1 MRASGHDRVLDDL
14 RDRIARL
21 ERGGRSRRHGGLALG
36 VPEIDDHL
44 PDTGLARGALHELVG
59 GGPDLAHGA
68 SAALFAAAVL
78 ARVKGPVLWVL
89 KARDLF
95 APGLAAAGLHPDR
108 LIYAETG
115 DEKHVLPVVEDGL
128 RHKGL
133 AGVVAESARL
143 GLTTSRRLQLAAEG
157 SGVTAI
163 VIHRWRGRGE
173 PELGGT
179 AAASRWRLTALPAR
193 PLPGGVQGVG
203 DSRWRLELL
212 RCRGAEPA
220 LWIVEACDET
230 GRLRL
235 AADLA
240 DRSAQTPAR
249 RAAAG

>member
-14 RDRIARL
+14 RDRIAHL
-21 ERGGRSRRHGGLALG
+21 ERSGRSRRHGGLALG
-36 VPEIDDHL
+36 IPEIDEYL
-44 PDTGLARGALHELVG
+44 PDAGLARGALHELVG
-59 GGPDLAHGA
+59 AGPDLAHGA
-68 SAALFAAAVL
+68 AAALFAAAVL
-78 ARVKGPVLWVL
+78 TRVKGPVLWVL

-95 APGLAAAGLHPDR
+95 APGLAAAGLQPDR

-163 VIHRWRGRGE
+163 VIHRWRGCGE

-179 AAASRWRLTALPAR
+179 AAATRWRLTALPAA
-193 PLPGGVQGVG
+193 PLPRGVQGVG

-249 RAAAG
+249 RTAAG

>member
-1 MRASGHDRVLDDL
+1 MRAVGHDRVLDDL
-14 RDRIARL
+14 RDRIAHL
-21 ERGGRSRRHGGLALG
+21 ERGGRSRRHGGLTLG
-36 VPEIDDHL
+36 VPAIDAYL
-44 PDTGLARGALHELVG
+44 PDGGLGRGALHELIG
-59 GGPDLAHGA
+59 GGSDLAHGA
-68 SAALFAAAVL
+68 AAALFAAAVL
-78 ARVKGPVLWVL
+78 ARAKGPVLWVL
-89 KARDLF
+89 RVRDLF
-95 APGLAAAGLHPDR
+95 APALAAVGLHPDR

-115 DEKHVLPVVEDGL
+115 DEKHILPVIEDGL

-133 AGVVAESARL
+133 AGVIAESPLL
-143 GLTTSRRLQLAAEG
+143 GLTASRRLQLAAEG

-179 AAASRWRLTALPAR
+179 AAATRWRLTALPAS

-220 LWIVEACDET
+220 LWTVEACDET

-235 AADLA
+235 AADVA

-249 RAAAG
+249 RVAG